1 MSESQADAERKPRKS
16 VAFSEG
22 ATIVDSDGQVTESKE
37 VNGGKSTAESH
48 GEDSSQGADRYT
60 QQKKHGLTSGVT
72 GDADKEVEEV
82 TDMFADL
89 AKKVRPQ
96 ITTSRKLNANT
107 MIEEEEVFQEEGGR
121 RRGGRRRRLRRAQ
134 EEEEVQQEEGRG

>member
-48 GEDSSQGADRYT
+48 GEDSSRGETTYT
-60 QQKKHGLTSGVT
+60 HVKKQGLTSGVT

-89 AKKVRPQ
+89 AKKVRPYHHE
-96 ITTSRKLNANT
+96 TTKA
-107 MIEEEEVFQEEGGR
+107 EC
-121 RRGGRRRRLRRAQ
+121 
-134 EEEEVQQEEGRG
+134 

>member
-1 MSESQADAERKPRKS
+1 MSELQADLPERKPRKS

-48 GEDSSQGADRYT
+48 SGEASPPTGQDAYT
-60 QQKKHGLTSGVT
+60 QNETHELTSGVT

-89 AKKVRPQ
+89 AKKVR
-96 ITTSRKLNANT
+96 TKWKDTRMAMTNGS
-107 MIEEEEVFQEEGGR
+107 IEEEEVVQEEGGW
-121 RRGGRRRRLRRAQ
+121 
-134 EEEEVQQEEGRG
+134 

>member
-1 MSESQADAERKPRKS
+1 MRNVSTPQDRPDNSPNGYKPESIANMSEIQADLPERKPRKS

-48 GEDSSQGADRYT
+48 SGEPSPPTGQDAFTHDEQ
-60 QQKKHGLTSGVT
+60 HGLTSGVI
-72 GDADKEVEEV
+72 GDADKEVDEV

-89 AKKVRPQ
+89 AKKVR
-96 ITTSRKLNANT
+96 IKA
-107 MIEEEEVFQEEGGR
+107 
-121 RRGGRRRRLRRAQ
+121 
-134 EEEEVQQEEGRG
+134 